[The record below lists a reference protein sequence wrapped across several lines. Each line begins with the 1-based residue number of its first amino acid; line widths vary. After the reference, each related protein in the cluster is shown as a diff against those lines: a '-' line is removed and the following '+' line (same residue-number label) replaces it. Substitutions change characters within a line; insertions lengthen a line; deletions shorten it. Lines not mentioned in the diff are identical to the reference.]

1 LVKYYLLWQINE
13 FFSNCATF
21 CVDYLKML
29 RNFGENATFTQFFF
43 EKKSAMALLK
53 EYPDV
58 MGDIAIFLH

>member
-1 LVKYYLLWQINE
+1 MQLSLN
-13 FFSNCATF
+13 
-21 CVDYLKML
+21 
-29 RNFGENATFTQFFF
+29 FFF